1 MPWRRCSCNPH
12 LKPALEEAIAQFP
25 LKILGFHS
33 DNGSEF
39 INHVVARLLNKLRIQ
54 QTKSRSRQC
63 NDNALVEGK
72 NGTIVQKHM
81 GHMHIPQC
89 HDARIN
95 DFYRHYW
102 NVYLNF
108 HRPSGLAEI
117 KSDAKGKLKKIY
129 KSYFTPFEAFTGHP
143 TASKFLKN
151 GRTLENSP
159 KWPISRVIMNAS
171 LPRKKQRT
179 TYSLHSHLSRND
191 GSEFQYRLLI
201 GKYFHAAIY

>member
-1 MPWRRCSCNPH
+1 MRYGHESREHGPLRMKTPADLGKDCPSKPRIATHLPTPHSPKLGCCTRPLPASSPHLSWRRRRGKFKASNAKWRRNEGSQKAAMPWRRCSCNPH

-117 KSDAKGKLKKIY
+117 KSDAKGKL
-129 KSYFTPFEAFTGHP
+129 
-143 TASKFLKN
+143 
-151 GRTLENSP
+151 
-159 KWPISRVIMNAS
+159 
-171 LPRKKQRT
+171 
-179 TYSLHSHLSRND
+179 
-191 GSEFQYRLLI
+191 
-201 GKYFHAAIY
+201 

>member
-1 MPWRRCSCNPH
+1 VLDPH

-63 NDNALVEGK
+63 NDNTLVEGK
-72 NGTIVQKHM
+72 NGAIVRKHM

-89 HDARIN
+89 HAARIN
-95 DFYRHYW
+95 DFYRNYL

-108 HRPSGLAEI
+108 HRSSGLAEI

-129 KSYFTPFEAFTGHP
+129 KSYFTLFEAFTGHP

-159 KWPISRVIMNAS
+159 KWPISRVIMNAP
-171 LPRKKQRT
+171 LPCKKQRT

-201 GKYFHAAIY
+201 AKYFHAAIY